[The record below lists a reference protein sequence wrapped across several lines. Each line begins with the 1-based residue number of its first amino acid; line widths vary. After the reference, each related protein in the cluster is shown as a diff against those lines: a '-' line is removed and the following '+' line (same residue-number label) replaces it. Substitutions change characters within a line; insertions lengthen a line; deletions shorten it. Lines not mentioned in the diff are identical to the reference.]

1 MPAAAPPVM
10 PASSS
15 SAAAARSY
23 EIALEGAGANKAAA
37 AASAGAQLCVALYRP
52 AAYDLSVAPMELPRL
67 SINLRSVPVA
77 GSIGGTRE
85 RDYSGR
91 RYSLFF
97 TPAGIP
103 AHWRKR
109 APSRHLNIYFQPS
122 LLEDLLDGC
131 AAFLD
136 SPLMD
141 LRRAPVRP
149 YVDALEKAIVRDE
162 PFARDAS
169 MNLALLIL
177 AELAAAP
184 ARPAPVLSASALAT
198 VRDYVA
204 ANLDTPIRVADLA
217 AVVRLSPV
225 RFAAGFRAAT
235 GSPPHRYVL
244 MQRVTVALELL
255 RTGKLDLSEVALACG
270 FASQQHMT
278 TTVRRVVGTTP
289 ARVRR
294 NLDAPDLNFMRHGA
308 ELHCGAPP
316 SRLPADASCALAVA
330 GGLGIV
336 AGEPRGG

>member
-1 MPAAAPPVM
+1 M

-15 SAAAARSY
+15 SAATAARSY
-23 EIALEGAGANKAAA
+23 ELALEGAGANKADAA
-37 AASAGAQLCVALYRP
+37 SSAGAQLCVALYRP
-52 AAYDLSVAPMELPRL
+52 VAYDLSVAPMALPRL

-85 RDYSGR
+85 REYSGR

-109 APSRHLNIYFQPS
+109 APSRHLNIYFQPRVF
-122 LLEDLLDGC
+122 EDLLDGRC

-136 SPLMD
+136 HPLMD
-141 LRRAPVRP
+141 LQRAPVRP
-149 YVDALEKAIVRDE
+149 YVDALERAIMRDE

-169 MNLALLIL
+169 TNLALLIL

-184 ARPAPVLSASALAT
+184 ARAAPVLSASAVAT

-217 AVVRLSPV
+217 AVVRLSPG
-225 RFAAGFRAAT
+225 RFAAAFRAAT
-235 GSPPHRYVL
+235 GRPPHRYVL

-278 TTVRRVVGTTP
+278 TTVRRVAGTTP

-294 NLDAPDLNFMRHGA
+294 MFDAPGVNFMRPGP
-308 ELHCGAPP
+308 ELHCGATVEI
-316 SRLPADASCALAVA
+316 SH
-330 GGLGIV
+330 
-336 AGEPRGG
+336 

>member
-1 MPAAAPPVM
+1 M

-15 SAAAARSY
+15 SAATAARSY
-23 EIALEGAGANKAAA
+23 ELALEGAGASKADAA
-37 AASAGAQLCVALYRP
+37 SSAGAQLCVALYRP
-52 AAYDLSVAPMELPRL
+52 AAYDLSLAPMELPRL

-77 GSIGGTRE
+77 GSIGGARE
-85 RDYSGR
+85 REYSGR

-122 LLEDLLDGC
+122 LLEDLLDGRC

-136 SPLMD
+136 HPLMD
-141 LRRAPVRP
+141 LQRAPVRP
-149 YVDALEKAIVRDE
+149 YVDALEQAIVRDE
-162 PFARDAS
+162 TFARDAS
-169 MNLALLIL
+169 TNLALLIL

-184 ARPAPVLSASALAT
+184 AQPAPVLSASALAT

-225 RFAAGFRAAT
+225 RFAAAFRAAT
-235 GSPPHRYVL
+235 GTPPHRYVL
-244 MQRVTVALELL
+244 MQRVTAALELL
-255 RTGKLDLSEVALACG
+255 RTGTLDLSEVALACG

-278 TTVRRVVGTTP
+278 TTVRRVAGTTP

-294 NLDAPDLNFMRHGA
+294 TFDAPGVNFMRPGT

-316 SRLPADASCALAVA
+316 SRLPAGQAMCA
-330 GGLGIV
+330 GRRGDFGIV
-336 AGEPRGG
+336 AGEPREG